1 MTPLRTAGSGVQC
14 RAARATA
21 AALAGV
27 AATDRAVLPLY
38 VLFGA
43 HLGPAV
49 AAAVHVGVVP
59 GQNVVV
65 ATRRAAAAALGD
77 DAREVAYGLAL
88 VGLDRKSVV

>member
-65 ATRRAAAAALGD
+65 ATWRATAAALGD
-77 DAREVAYGLAL
+77 DAMEVAHG
-88 VGLDRKSVV
+88 VRW